1 MDAPTQAGGVSPLL
15 RDPNACTVLDVGGDY
30 IGARAVGWY
39 AALLNRPDTAVLYVL
54 NAYRPW
60 METIEQIDETLGKIL
75 GVSHVRLDQLHLVSN
90 PNTGPGTTA
99 QEFLE
104 GHRRVKELVE
114 PYRPIR
120 FACAAEE
127 LCPSLAGR
135 VDLPLFPLH
144 LYFSEPWLN
153 AGGPLEEG
161 A

>member
-39 AALLNRPDTAVLYVL
+39 APCSTGRTRRCSMCSTPTAPGWRPSSKLTDTGEDPGGVP
-54 NAYRPW
+54 RPPGSAPPG
-60 METIEQIDETLGKIL
+60 QQPQ
-75 GVSHVRLDQLHLVSN
+75 HRH
-90 PNTGPGTTA
+90 GTTA

-120 FACAAEE
+120 FASAAEE
-127 LCPSLAGR
+127 LCPAWPDR
-135 VDLPLFPLH
+135 WTPLFPLH